1 MSTRWAS
8 LLSSCKPLPRE
19 FSSILSSSRSC
30 LNLIFV
36 MISVSRRQ
44 LDWWEATKKHSKN
57 GKKAWTIT
65 CPFKSVRQ
73 KQNLYL
79 NYIFSTGLLLQLE
92 AWKLLKIY
100 SRVLL
105 PLGPY
110 QALKNILK
118 RCALPTNYRYRIW
131 PFTMSQCYLDLN
143 ISHQQFVKGQSSN
156 RRTKIK
162 YN

>member
-1 MSTRWAS
+1 MCIFRGPWRQLGCWWAGQPSFQEIPRLTPTHLLLDLS
-8 LLSSCKPLPRE
+8 LSNIISH
-19 FSSILSSSRSC
+19 SC
-30 LNLIFV
+30 LVAFSYL
-36 MISVSRRQ
+36 
-44 LDWWEATKKHSKN
+44 
-57 GKKAWTIT
+57 
-65 CPFKSVRQ
+65 Q
-73 KQNLYL
+73 KI
-79 NYIFSTGLLLQLE
+79 IFSTGLLLQLE

-118 RCALPTNYRYRIW
+118 RCALPTNYRYRNW

-143 ISHQQFVKGQSSN
+143 ISKQQFVKGQSSN